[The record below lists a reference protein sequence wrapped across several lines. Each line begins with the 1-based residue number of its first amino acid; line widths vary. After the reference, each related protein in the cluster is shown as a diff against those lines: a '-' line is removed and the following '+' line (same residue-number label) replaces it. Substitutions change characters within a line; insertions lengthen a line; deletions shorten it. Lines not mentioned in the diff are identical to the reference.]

1 MGTKKT
7 GPCFLEPLLLG
18 WKLSMN
24 DKSKSNWLVQEG
36 LHSKLYILS
45 LKKFTIQGRP
55 YSTH

>member
-7 GPCFLEPLLLG
+7 GPCLLEPFLLG

-45 LKKFTIQGRP
+45 LNNTIQGRP

>member
-7 GPCFLEPLLLG
+7 GPCLLEPFLLG

-45 LKKFTIQGRP
+45 LKNTIQGRP